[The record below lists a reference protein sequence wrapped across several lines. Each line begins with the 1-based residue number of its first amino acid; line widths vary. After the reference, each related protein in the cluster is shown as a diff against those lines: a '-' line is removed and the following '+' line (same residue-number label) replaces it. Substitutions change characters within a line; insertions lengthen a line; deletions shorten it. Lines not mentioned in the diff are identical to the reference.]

1 MPNTKRRGNQ
11 KITIAISQIGTSATT
26 GSNAVRADRST
37 RRERRA
43 PEADIVARIRSD
55 DMVLAPAYGPR
66 GGFDLAVKIASSTD
80 RRVPIETLM
89 DSNAVASAEP
99 SASPA
104 VRELLQRAADEQDT
118 NLGSARQHAL
128 QARVTARAEGDRVGE
143 CEALYRLASIAHG
156 SGDPEAAFGLAM
168 ESSEIAE
175 QTGSRLVLAWSL
187 HLLAIVHYQASN
199 FSEAL
204 EHGLRSLDVYH
215 STGYHV
221 DSGNILNT
229 IAAIY
234 HSMGDNDRAIV
245 TYEQALAASEPFGR
259 QSMIALILGNIARI
273 RSSRSEYLPAVSMGK
288 RAVEIARDHNPS
300 IVTNLLADLAEAY
313 MGLADRQRAAECFA
327 EARRVLADASA
338 TGAEP
343 SYSAQLGVMVAEG
356 RVALRSG
363 ALDDAIAVLQAALDM
378 SERTESREYE
388 LEINDLLAT
397 AFKRAGRFEE
407 ALERRERHDAQYR
420 KMFTHAADLRLR
432 TLQVAHDTATAR
444 QQAEIF
450 RLRTQELEVMVAGDD
465 ALLAGSATAASHH
478 HEAFEHLAILTE
490 FRDAETGEHTNR
502 VGDLAAEIA
511 HALGHSPE
519 WCEQLRMAA
528 RLHDVGKVAVPDAV
542 LRKTGPL
549 TVEEYEMM
557 KSHTSMG
564 HRILAGNSSPMFQ
577 MAAEIAQAHHEWW
590 DGSGYPLGI
599 AYTSIPVA
607 GRIVSVADV
616 YDALCSKRPYKRS
629 WSRIESARFVTS
641 GRGGQFDPDIVD
653 AFVAVI
659 TARHP
664 ELHEDIK

>member
-1 MPNTKRRGNQ
+1 M
-11 KITIAISQIGTSATT
+11 IS
-26 GSNAVRADRST
+26 V
-37 RRERRA
+37 
-43 PEADIVARIRSD
+43 
-55 DMVLAPAYGPR
+55 
-66 GGFDLAVKIASSTD
+66 
-80 RRVPIETLM
+80 

-99 SASPA
+99 CASPA
-104 VRELLQRAADEQDT
+104 VRELLQRAADEQDS
-118 NLGSARQHAL
+118 NPISARQHAL
-128 QARVTARAEGDRVGE
+128 QARVMARAEGDRVGE
-143 CEALYRLASIAHG
+143 AEALYRLASIAHFG
-156 SGDPEAAFGLAM
+156 GDPEAAFGLAM

-175 QTGSRLVLAWSL
+175 QCGARLVLSWSV
-187 HLLAIVHYQASN
+187 HLLGIVHYQASN

-204 EHGLRSLDVYH
+204 DHCLRALEVYH
-215 STGYHV
+215 STGDGV
-221 DSGNILNT
+221 DAGNILNT
-229 IAAIY
+229 VAAIY

-245 TYEQALAASEPFGR
+245 TYEQALAASEPYGR
-259 QSMIALILGNIARI
+259 QQMVALILGNIARI
-273 RSSRSEYLPAVSMGK
+273 RSSRSEYLPAVSMGR
-288 RAVEIARDHNPS
+288 RAIEIARDHNPS

-313 MGLADRQRAAECFA
+313 MGLADRQKAAECFG
-327 EARRVLADASA
+327 EARRVLAQSSDLGS
-338 TGAEP
+338 EP

-363 ALDDAIAVLQAALDM
+363 SLEDAIAVLQAALDM

-397 AFKRAGRFEE
+397 AFKRSGRFEE

-432 TLQVAHDTATAR
+432 TLQVAHDTATSR

-450 RLRTQELEVMVAGDD
+450 RLRAQELEAVVA
-465 ALLAGSATAASHH
+465 AEVPAGSTTAASYHL
-478 HEAFEHLAILTE
+478 EAFEQLAVLTE
-490 FRDAETGEHTNR
+490 FRDHETGEHTNR
-502 VGDLAAEIA
+502 VGDLAAELA

-564 HRILAGNSSPMFQ
+564 HRILAGNSAPMFQ
-577 MAAEIAQAHHEWW
+577 MAAEIAQSHHEWW

-599 AYTSIPVA
+599 SQLSIAVA
-607 GRIVSVADV
+607 GRIVTVADV
-616 YDALCSKRPYKRS
+616 YDALCSKRPYKRA
-629 WSRIESARFVTS
+629 WSRVESARFVIS

-653 AFVAVI
+653 AFIAVLE
-659 TARHP
+659 ARYP
-664 ELHEDIK
+664 EIAEEIR

>member
-1 MPNTKRRGNQ
+1 MMRRESRQ
-11 KITIAISQIGTSATT
+11 DPFKSPCR
-26 GSNAVRADRST
+26 RAD
-37 RRERRA
+37 
-43 PEADIVARIRSD
+43 
-55 DMVLAPAYGPR
+55 
-66 GGFDLAVKIASSTD
+66 GGA
-80 RRVPIETLM
+80 M

-118 NLGSARQHAL
+118 NLATARQHAL
-128 QARVTARAEGDRVGE
+128 QARVTARA
-143 CEALYRLASIAHG
+143 
-156 SGDPEAAFGLAM
+156 
-168 ESSEIAE
+168 
-175 QTGSRLVLAWSL
+175 
-187 HLLAIVHYQASN
+187 
-199 FSEAL
+199 
-204 EHGLRSLDVYH
+204 
-215 STGYHV
+215 
-221 DSGNILNT
+221 DS
-229 IAAIY
+229 
-234 HSMGDNDRAIV
+234 DRAIV

-259 QSMIALILGNIARI
+259 QQMIALILGNIARI

-313 MGLADRQRAAECFA
+313 MGLADRQRAAECFS
-327 EARRVLADASA
+327 EARRVLTDASA
-338 TGAEP
+338 LGTEP
-343 SYSAQLGVMVAEG
+343 SASAQLGVMVAEG

-378 SERTESREYE
+378 SERTEAKEYE
-388 LEINDLLAT
+388 LEVNDLLAT

-407 ALERRERHDAQYR
+407 ALERRERHDSQYR

-450 RLRTQELEVMVAGDD
+450 RLRTQELEVMVNGEDG
-465 ALLAGSATAASHH
+465 LLAGSATAASQH

-502 VGDLAAEIA
+502 VGDLADEIA
-511 HALGHSPE
+511 HAMGHPPE

-577 MAAEIAQAHHEWW
+577 MAAEIAQSHHEWW
-590 DGSGYPLGI
+590 DGGGYPLGI
-599 AYTSIPVA
+599 AYNSIALA
-607 GRIVSVADV
+607 GRIV
-616 YDALCSKRPYKRS
+616 
-629 WSRIESARFVTS
+629 
-641 GRGGQFDPDIVD
+641 
-653 AFVAVI
+653 
-659 TARHP
+659 
-664 ELHEDIK
+664 

>member
-1 MPNTKRRGNQ
+1 MTSFSRPCVRPLRG
-11 KITIAISQIGTSATT
+11 
-26 GSNAVRADRST
+26 RS
-37 RRERRA
+37 
-43 PEADIVARIRSD
+43 I
-55 DMVLAPAYGPR
+55 
-66 GGFDLAVKIASSTD
+66 AVKIASSTD
-80 RRVPIETLM
+80 RRVPIETVM

-118 NLGSARQHAL
+118 NVGSARQHAL

-187 HLLAIVHYQASN
+187 HLLAIVHYHATN

-204 EHGLRSLDVYH
+204 EHGLRSLDVYY
-215 STGYHV
+215 STGHHI

-259 QSMIALILGNIARI
+259 HSMIALILGNIARI

-288 RAVEIARDHNPS
+288 RAVEIARDHNPT

-327 EARRVLADASA
+327 EARRVLSDASSN
-338 TGAEP
+338 GAEP

-664 ELHEDIK
+664 DLHDEIR

>member
-1 MPNTKRRGNQ
+1 M
-11 KITIAISQIGTSATT
+11 A
-26 GSNAVRADRST
+26 
-37 RRERRA
+37 
-43 PEADIVARIRSD
+43 
-55 DMVLAPAYGPR
+55 
-66 GGFDLAVKIASSTD
+66 
-80 RRVPIETLM
+80 M

-99 SASPA
+99 CASPA

-118 NLGSARQHAL
+118 NPGVARQHAL
-128 QARVTARAEGDRVGE
+128 QARVTARADGDRVGE
-143 CEALYRLASIAHG
+143 AEALYRLASISHFG
-156 SGDPEAAFGLAM
+156 GDPEAAFGLAM
-168 ESSEIAE
+168 EASEIAE
-175 QTGSRLVLAWSL
+175 QCGAKLVLSWSF
-187 HLLAIVHYQASN
+187 HLLGIVHYQASN

-204 EHGLRSLDVYH
+204 DHCLRALDVYYT
-215 STGYHV
+215 TGYHV
-221 DSGNILNT
+221 DAGNILNT

-259 QSMIALILGNIARI
+259 MQMVALILGNIARI

-288 RAVEIARDHNPS
+288 RAVEIAREHNPS

-338 TGAEP
+338 GGAEP

-407 ALERRERHDAQYR
+407 ALDRRERHDAQYR

-450 RLRTQELEVMVAGDD
+450 RLRTQELEVMVAGEG

-528 RLHDVGKVAVPDAV
+528 RLHDVGKVAVPDSV

-577 MAAEIAQAHHEWW
+577 MAAEIAQSHHEWW

-599 AYTSIPVA
+599 AHTSIATA

-629 WSRIESARFVTS
+629 WSRIEAAKFVTS
-641 GRGGQFDPDIVD
+641 GRGAQFDPDIVD

-664 ELHEDIK
+664 DLTDELK